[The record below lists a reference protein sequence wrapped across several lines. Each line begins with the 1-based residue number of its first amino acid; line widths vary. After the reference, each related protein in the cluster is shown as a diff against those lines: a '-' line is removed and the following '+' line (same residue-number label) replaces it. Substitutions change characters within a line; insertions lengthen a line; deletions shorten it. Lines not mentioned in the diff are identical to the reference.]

1 MTLPARTQRGGP
13 SRHRSRLPRLARAAT
28 SVALTIV
35 LVTVVIPKV
44 TGSHWRTILT
54 AIGAVSGVQLLVLG
68 AVWIAGLVAHSTT
81 LAAAMPRL
89 GRRRALMLSLT
100 GSSVSNLFPFG
111 GAIGMALNYRM
122 SRSWGFEPRSIGT
135 YTVITNIW
143 DVLAR
148 LSLPAIALAWLVL
161 AGAAG
166 ASRLIGTAALATAA
180 LVVFAA
186 ATTLFLASETAA
198 VQMARILDRAV
209 NGAAAL
215 AHRPVRFDVGGA
227 LVRMRAESADLVRS
241 AWPRLTIGVAS
252 YAALLAVLLWASL
265 DVAGAKL
272 TVPVVLAGL
281 AFERVVTMVPL
292 TPGGAGVVEVGLSGL
307 LIALGGDPVATVAG
321 VLLYRFFTYAVEIP
335 VGGLGAL
342 TWLWTNRSRQLAPA
356 GVTIHPPPP
365 V

>member
-1 MTLPARTQRGGP
+1 MIRSRGDRSG
-13 SRHRSRLPRLARAAT
+13 RRSRLPRLARAAT
-28 SVALTIV
+28 SLAVTV
-35 LVTVVIPKV
+35 GLVTVVIPKV
-44 TGSHWRTILT
+44 TGSRWGTILA
-54 AIGAVSGVQLLVLG
+54 AIGAVNRVQLLVLG
-68 AVWIAGLVAHSTT
+68 TVWLAGLIAHSTT

-100 GSSVSNLFPFG
+100 GSSVSNLLPFG
-111 GAIGMALNYRM
+111 GAMGMALNYRM
-122 SRSWGFEPRSIGT
+122 SRSWGFEPRSIGI
-135 YTVITNIW
+135 YTVVTNIW

-166 ASRLIGTAALATAA
+166 ASRLIGTAALATIA
-180 LVVFAA
+180 LVAFAA
-186 ATTLFLASETAA
+186 ATAVFLASETVAR
-198 VQMARILDRAV
+198 QMARALDRVV
-209 NGAAAL
+209 NGAATIA
-215 AHRPVRFDVGGA
+215 RRSDRFDVSGA
-227 LVRMRAESADLVRS
+227 LVRVRAESADLVRL
-241 AWPRLTIGVAS
+241 AWPRLTIGVVS
-252 YAALLAVLLWASL
+252 YAALLATLLWTSL
-265 DVAGAKL
+265 DVEGAKL

-321 VLLYRFFTYAVEIP
+321 VLLYRFFTYAIEIP

-342 TWLWTNRSRQLAPA
+342 TWLWANRYRRLEPSARH

-365 V
+365 A